1 MTKEKMMEEKTKK
14 IGFGPATQKTF
25 NRSSG
30 RKVLLAIGVNQYRH
44 WSGLNNAVRDAQQL
58 AHVLVTKY
66 NFETP
71 VMLLNEQATRANI
84 EEALYNFTQPD
95 EIGEHDSL
103 LIYYSGHG
111 HLDGN
116 NRGYWVPTDAEHGKV
131 STYFPNSRIREL
143 ISDIKCKHV
152 LLISD
157 ACFAGA
163 FFVRSGREEQ
173 LQFALAS
180 EYEKRPSRWAFCSG
194 RHDEEVS
201 DGPPGK
207 HSPFARA
214 ILQELSM
221 NDSQLNIA
229 KLAERVIPITVAN
242 YREQLP
248 EANPIQDVG
257 HMGGQFVFSPQ
268 FKEDLALSNLDIVNE
283 PMTTGSKKN
292 TWLMV
297 GIAALTMVVV
307 LVAIWMSGVPDSQ
320 KTSETVGDSDSTALV
335 SAQES
340 VKPDLDTNAGLPSQT
355 QPKATETKPKTSKT
369 NTGTGIKSET
379 NKTEPTTSKEQTDPP
394 PKPKVLPPI
403 VVVLTG
409 VKATDEIWMQIKG
422 GPEIKPEAG
431 NSQFEVPARFKGQS
445 ATIYFNQTTCT
456 KNLSLQSTRVQ
467 APNCQ

>member
-1 MTKEKMMEEKTKK
+1 MMDEKTKK
-14 IGFGPATQKTF
+14 IGFGPTTPKTF

-58 AHVLVTKY
+58 AHVLVNKY

-84 EEALYNFTQPD
+84 EEALYRFTQPE

-163 FFVRSGREEQ
+163 FFVRSNREEQ

-283 PMTTGSKKN
+283 PRIAGSKKN

-297 GIAALTMVVV
+297 GIAALTLIVV
-307 LVAIWMSGVPDSQ
+307 LVAIWMSRAPETQ
-320 KTSETVGDSDSTALV
+320 TTSETVGKPDSAALV
-335 SAQES
+335 SAGES
-340 VKPDLDTNAGLPSQT
+340 VQSTPDTSARQSTQT
-355 QPKATETKPKTSKT
+355 QPKAAETKPKTSKT
-369 NTGTGIKSET
+369 NSGAGTKPAT
-379 NKTEPTTSKEQTDPP
+379 NKPEPTTSTAQTAPP
-394 PKPKVLPPI
+394 PKPKIVPPI

-409 VKATDEIWMQIKG
+409 VKATDEIWMQISG
-422 GPEIKPEAG
+422 GTQFKPVNG
-431 NSQFEVPARFKGQS
+431 NSQFEIPARFKGQS
-445 ATIYFNQTTCT
+445 ATIYFNRVTCSRNIT
-456 KNLSLQSTRVQ
+456 LQDKTVQ
-467 APNCQ
+467 PPECQ